1 MALVTTSQQRRWQV
15 DGKFFR
21 LADQRV
27 VMQAITYG
35 PFAENEKNLW
45 PREMMRDFTE
55 IHASGCNSIRL
66 YRLPTRALLDA
77 AHAAGLAVW
86 AGIAWAYG
94 MNFRDEPRHL
104 TAARVQLAEA
114 LRDLGE
120 HPAWA
125 GVYVANELPSDMV
138 RWMGVDVARTAL
150 EGLISLGK
158 SLAPHLLFAYATY
171 PSTEYL
177 QPANADFCAFNVYLE
192 DEKNFDAYLA
202 RLHHIAGDRPLVI
215 AEFGIDSQRN
225 GMAGQAQTLDWALR
239 AMRAHH
245 CAGVTIFSWTDRW
258 WNHGKEVLDW
268 EFGVTDRERNV
279 KPALSVLSSHF
290 LLEKTFPAFP
300 LVSVIVCTRNG
311 STRIAACIESLLR
324 LRGKVELIIVNDGST
339 DDTAQLVH
347 TMFPQVRLLNLT
359 PCGLSAA
366 RNAGAAV
373 AAGEILAYTDDDCVV
388 DEDWVIHLCEKFQQ
402 GSYDAVGGPNIPPA
416 TNVLQE
422 IIVTHAGGAAAH
434 VMFDDQ
440 RAEHIPGCNLAV
452 TARAF
457 HSIGGFD
464 PQFRTAG
471 DDVDFCWRLLDAG
484 LSIGFAPTAFVWHY
498 RRQNIIA
505 YIRQQRGY
513 GKAEAL
519 LIAKHP
525 HRFQRGQGASWQGCV
540 YTGGPIRAV
549 SDSIVYY
556 GVMATAS
563 YQMGQSSMT
572 QDRLHAHTPSWLHHL
587 THAISYT
594 AAYLRKCERMHG
606 SKTSQKLLACPVRM
620 EQKKLT
626 TELEPVIEF
635 SHSSSLIRDRQHY
648 LQALLHQD
656 WSAGSS
662 TDLFDLTKNNISLT
676 IATEQSSNPHTRHWF
691 RATGLT
697 DVSELRA
704 WIAAQDSGE

>member
-21 LADQRV
+21 LEDHRV
-27 VMQAITYG
+27 VMQSVTYG
-35 PFAENEKNLW
+35 PFAENENNLW
-45 PREMMRDFTE
+45 PREMIEDFT
-55 IHASGCNSIRL
+55 AMRACGCNSIRI
-66 YRLPTRALLDA
+66 YRLPTRVLLDA

-94 MNFRDEPRHL
+94 VNFRDEPRHL

-114 LRDLGE
+114 LRDLGS

-125 GVYVANELPSDMV
+125 GVYVANEVPSDMV
-138 RWMGVDVARTAL
+138 RWMGVEVVRSAL
-150 EGLISLGK
+150 ESLISLGK
-158 SLAPHLLFAYATY
+158 NLAPHLLFAYATY

-192 DEKNFDAYLA
+192 NEKNFDAYLA

-215 AEFGIDSQRN
+215 AEFGMDSHRN
-225 GMAGQAQTLDWALR
+225 GVACQGQTLDWALR
-239 AMRAHH
+239 SMREHH
-245 CAGVTIFSWTDRW
+245 CAGITIFSWTDRW

-279 KPALSVLSSHF
+279 KPALSVLRHHF
-290 LLEKTFPAFP
+290 LLEKVLPPSP

-311 STRIAACIESLLR
+311 STRIVACIESLLR

-339 DDTAQLVH
+339 DDTALLVH

-359 PCGLSAA
+359 PSGLSAA

-388 DEDWVIHLCEKFQQ
+388 DENWVIHLSEKFHQ

-416 TNVLQE
+416 TNALQK
-422 IIVTHAGGAAAH
+422 IIVIHAGGSAAH
-434 VMFDDQ
+434 VMLDDHC
-440 RAEHIPGCNLAV
+440 AEHIPGCNLAV
-452 TARAF
+452 TAQAF
-457 HSIGGFD
+457 QKIGGFD

-484 LSIGFAPTAFVWHY
+484 LRIGFAPTAFVWHC

-513 GKAEAL
+513 GKAESL
-519 LIAKHP
+519 LITKHP
-525 HRFQRGQGASWQGCV
+525 HRFQRGQGASWQGCF
-540 YTGGPIRAV
+540 YTGGPMRAV

-563 YQMGQSSMT
+563 YQMGQSSMI

-587 THAISYT
+587 TRAVSYA
-594 AAYLRKCERMHG
+594 AAYVRKFERMRG
-606 SKTSQKLLACPVRM
+606 SKTLQKLLACPVRM
-620 EQKKLT
+620 KQKKFT
-626 TELEPVIEF
+626 TEQEPLIEF
-635 SHSSSLIRDRQHY
+635 SHSSSFIRDRQHY
-648 LQALLHQD
+648 LQTLLHQG
-656 WSAGSS
+656 WSAASS
-662 TDLFDLTKNNISLT
+662 TDRFDLTKKNITLT
-676 IATEQSSNPHTRHWF
+676 IATEQSSNHLTRHWF
-691 RATGLT
+691 RITGLADT
-697 DVSELRA
+697 SELRR
-704 WIAAQDSGE
+704 WIELADIE